1 VTTHRVTLRPSG
13 STFEVPEGRGILAS
27 ALASGVSLPYGCRMG
42 CCRTCRGRVL
52 EGSVDHGLVLPIYLS
67 EEDKREGYALLC
79 QARPLSDLVV
89 EALEL
94 PALEA
99 PNEYEAMVKEIE
111 RVAPDVARVVLRL
124 PLHDPLR
131 FTAGQ
136 YIDLLLPDGQRR
148 SYSIASASAATG
160 LIDIELHVR
169 HVVGGLFTTRLFQE
183 MKARDRVRFEGPLG
197 TFFLRAGDEP
207 VVLIATGTGY
217 APARSIVARA
227 LATRSPRPMTLYWG
241 ARRRQD
247 LYALHEPARWAL
259 QHPTFRFVPVLS
271 APAPGDEWSGRTGY
285 VQDAVARDLPDLS
298 KHVVYASG
306 APEVVDA
313 ARERLV
319 SSCGLPPSRFFAD
332 AFVDSSHLNSERK
345 GGRS

>member
-1 VTTHRVTLRPSG
+1 MTAHRVTLRPSG
-13 STFEVPEGRGILAS
+13 NTFEVPEGRGVLAS
-27 ALASGVSLPYGCRMG
+27 GLASGVSLPYGCRMG

-67 EEDKREGYALLC
+67 EQDKRAGYALLC

-89 EALEL
+89 EVAEL

-99 PNEYEAMVKEIE
+99 PNEYEAMVKQIE
-111 RVAPDVARVVLRL
+111 RVAPDVARVSLRL
-124 PLHDPLR
+124 PLHDPMR

-148 SYSIASASAATG
+148 SYSIANASAATG
-160 LIDIELHVR
+160 LIDIELHIRLVA
-169 HVVGGLFTTRLFQE
+169 GGVFTTRLFRE
-183 MKARDRVRFEGPLG
+183 MKPRDRVRFEGPLG

-207 VVLIATGTGY
+207 VVLLATGTGY
-217 APARSIVARA
+217 APARSIIARA
-227 LATRSPRPMTLYWG
+227 LAAKSPRQMTLYWG
-241 ARRRQD
+241 ARRRHD
-247 LYALHEPARWAL
+247 LYALDEPTRWSRE
-259 QHPTFRFVPVLS
+259 HPSFRFVPVLS
-271 APAPGDEWSGRTGY
+271 FPAREDEWSGRTGY

-313 ARERLV
+313 AREQLV

-332 AFVDSSHLNSERK
+332 AFVDSSHLKLERQ
-345 GGRS
+345 GGCS